1 MQIQKGFCKI
11 FKDSRDIAIFVR
23 TPFAPK
29 FLAFHSALP
38 IDVYLPFAPLPA
50 ISHYFSSS
58 VLPFFLPIN
67 FLMYRY
73 ASRVASIR
81 LDLAIFDSRRRILY
95 NIHRVAYRYIRK
107 LIGRKKGSREIM
119 RNGREGGERP
129 IYVNRQ
135 RRMKCQK
142 FWWKSGSHENRD
154 ISGILQYFAKPF
166 LDLHRRR
173 NGLHFL
179 LISFFLRPNIRQ
191 KAMETEGTLRD
202 FLIFHDFQS

>member
-1 MQIQKGFCKI
+1 MTKGKKKWRNICLSPPSRPFCI
-11 FKDSRDIAIFVR
+11 
-23 TPFAPK
+23 
-29 FLAFHSALP
+29 
-38 IDVYLPFAPLPA
+38 
-50 ISHYFSSS
+50 ISL
-58 VLPFFLPIN
+58 LPFFLPIN
-67 FLMYRY
+67 YLMYRY

-107 LIGRKKGSREIM
+107 LIAIKKGSREIM
-119 RNGREGGERP
+119 RNGREGGERQ

-173 NGLHFL
+173 NGLNFL
-179 LISFFLRPNIRQ
+179 LISFFYKAEYTAKSDGNWGDTSGFLDISRFSIVNISWTKWDKNPDFIPLESPCDSEQNRPSP
-191 KAMETEGTLRD
+191 D
-202 FLIFHDFQS
+202 F

>member
-1 MQIQKGFCKI
+1 MQIQKGFAKYWRI
-11 FKDSRDIAIFVR
+11 PEISRFSWDPDFHQNFWHFIRRCRLTYICLSPPSR
-23 TPFAPK
+23 PFR
-29 FLAFHSALP
+29 
-38 IDVYLPFAPLPA
+38 I
-50 ISHYFSSS
+50 ISL
-58 VLPFFLPIN
+58 LPFFLPIN

-81 LDLAIFDSRRRILY
+81 LDLAIFDSRRRILQY
-95 NIHRVAYRYIRK
+95 MHRLAYRYIRK

-119 RNGREGGERP
+119 RNGREGGERQ

-166 LDLHRRR
+166 WICID
-173 NGLHFL
+173 G
-179 LISFFLRPNIRQ
+179 
-191 KAMETEGTLRD
+191 
-202 FLIFHDFQS
+202 